1 MVREGP
7 NGWSNNP
14 KKSFKWQSSEKIW
27 NALNAWTPEEEYIA
41 NREVEI
47 NEIKN
52 KIEEN
57 QKAIKEVEKG
67 LPGREEKEGM
77 KKKMIEEF
85 SIKKLSEFLSD
96 EELAII
102 KTWREYSELIWAVK
116 GNDEYSIL
124 IEKIYGWIKDFSD
137 EEKLVIAKYLW
148 NKQIIYVDMHQYE
161 CQRGLGCN
169 VGFYYTD
176 FPDEKYKADEVE
188 RNLGKLWIKKYVKY
202 VWDSCYRIDND
213 LYKRSEKLV
222 KERLQSDSEKEVESE
237 FDKLREEWE
246 NLSKKLESLEERK
259 SAVEKYG
266 LPEKEAISLYQWS
279 ENLEWVHDEFYDKE
293 NHTLVVL
300 HEYSDYNGSGGTEYW
315 TVISIKRGKNMIK
328 KSFKYRDR
336 HDYRNDNP
344 RYEYKEI
351 KGVKVDWD
359 KVEVAVLSGRST
371 DTYEFNIAYKEPKK
385 SIDRKE
391 FEESIKKIE
400 KQLIDENTKKENY
413 LASYNLS
420 MRKVPWAFD
429 YKSMDLESE
438 IPYEEAKIIYE
449 DIDSESGE
457 AHVIIKKHMD
467 ASGDM
472 WRQFWLV
479 KYVVTPKWAEMVNEY
494 SYWEWALDDKN
505 VQKKIVEF
513 SKW

>member
-1 MVREGP
+1 MRERPDGGL
-7 NGWSNNP
+7 NGG
-14 KKSFKWQSSEKIW
+14 KKALKWKSSEKVGNILE
-27 NALNAWTPEEEYIA
+27 AKTPEEEYIA
-41 NREVEI
+41 NCEI
-47 NEIKN
+47 E
-52 KIEEN
+52 
-57 QKAIKEVEKG
+57 IKEVKEKLEENEKALKETEKQ
-67 LPGREEKEGM
+67 LPSHDEEKKME
-77 KKKMIEEF
+77 KKMIEIF
-85 SIKKLSEFLSD
+85 SIKKLSEFLSED
-96 EELAII
+96 ELNIVKE
-102 KTWREYSELIWAVK
+102 WRGYNELIQAIK
-116 GNDEYSIL
+116 GKDKYADL
-124 IEKIYGWIKDFSD
+124 MEKIYEWINNFSD
-137 EEKLVIAKYLW
+137 EEKLIIAEYLW
-148 NKQIIYVDMHQYE
+148 SKQIILIDMHQYDA
-161 CQRGLGCN
+161 RRWHSIT

-176 FPDEKYKADEVE
+176 FANEMDKVHEIQ
-188 RNLGKLWIKKYVKY
+188 RNLRKLWLEEYVGF
-202 VWDSCYRIDND
+202 VWDSCYRIDDNF
-213 LYKRSEKLV
+213 YASAREKV
-222 KERLQSDSEKEVESE
+222 KKENASDMENWNQEK
-237 FDKLREEWE
+237 FNKLTKEWE
-246 NLSKKLESLEERK
+246 NLERKLEKIEERK

-266 LPEKEAISLYQWS
+266 LPEKDAISLYQWR
-279 ENLEWVHDEFYDKE
+279 EKLEWIHDEVYDKE
-293 NHTLVVL
+293 NNVCVVL
-300 HEYSDYNGSGGTEYW
+300 HEYSDYSGSGGSEYG
-315 TVISIKRGKNMIK
+315 TVISIKRGKNTTK

-336 HDYRNDNP
+336 YDYRNDIP
-344 RYEYKEI
+344 GHEYRKI
-351 KGVKVDWD
+351 DSVKVDWD
-359 KVEVAVLSGRST
+359 KVEVTVSSGRST

-479 KYVVTPKWAEMVNEY
+479 KYVVTPKWAEMINEY

-505 VQKKIVEF
+505 VQKKIAEF